1 MVHVRLMGTFKEAA
15 GRPNYTID
23 SCSTINALIIELIE
37 ELGNE
42 FRNTLLDPLMDNP
55 LPNALILVN
64 GIEINNLKGLDT
76 AISEDDEIVLL
87 SVTHGG

>member
-1 MVHVRLMGTFKEAA
+1 MGTFKEAA

-23 SCSTINALIIELIE
+23 ICSTINALIIELIK

-42 FRNTLLDPLMDNP
+42 FRNTMLDPLMDNP

-76 AISEDDEIVLL
+76 PISEDDEIVLL